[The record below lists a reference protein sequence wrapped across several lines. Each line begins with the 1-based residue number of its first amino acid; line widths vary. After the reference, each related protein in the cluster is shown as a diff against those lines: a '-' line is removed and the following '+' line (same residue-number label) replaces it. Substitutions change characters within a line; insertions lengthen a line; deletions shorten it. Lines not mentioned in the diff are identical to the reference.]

1 MKIPVHYFVTY
12 IVDIHRYTYMVSSYI
27 SIKDAYP
34 YLSPGNTT
42 IASKTLAST
51 TIGITKTN
59 DNTKRGTKKTREI
72 IGNREEGKKRNIMK
86 KKRKKK
92 RKGERKRDRKR
103 RKVVRARN
111 NRSKNNQ
118 VLFCVYLMALTFFGK
133 KM

>member
-51 TIGITKTN
+51 TIGITRTN
-59 DNTKRGTKKTREI
+59 DNTKRGTRKTREI
-72 IGNREEGKKRNIMK
+72 IGNRGEGKRRNIMR
-86 KKRKKK
+86 KKRREKR
-92 RKGERKRDRKR
+92 RKGEKKRDRR
-103 RKVVRARN
+103 RKKVVRV
-111 NRSKNNQ
+111 RSSLNKNNQ
-118 VLFCVYLMALTFFGK
+118 VLLNVLTYF
-133 KM
+133 